1 LNFNII
7 LEACLLNV
15 ELQNKKHIKHCYLRI
30 IDKNSLQIK
39 ANRYFSI
46 DDAKALISRKKSWI
60 LENIK
65 NIEDKTLEDGVF
77 LFLGEK
83 KLLNDYKI
91 KNLDNFYKR
100 EIEKYIPIFVENYS
114 KLMDL
119 YPTKISYRKNKRT
132 WGSCNYKDE
141 LSFNYLLMKYPIYV
155 MEYIVVHELAHIKH
169 KNHSKDFWNLVEKFC
184 SNYKQIE
191 RDFKVLLH

>member
-1 LNFNII
+1 MNFNII

-46 DDAKALISRKKSWI
+46 DDAKALIIRKKSWI

-100 EIEKYIPIFVENYS
+100 EI
-114 KLMDL
+114 
-119 YPTKISYRKNKRT
+119 
-132 WGSCNYKDE
+132 W
-141 LSFNYLLMKYPIYV
+141 
-155 MEYIVVHELAHIKH
+155 
-169 KNHSKDFWNLVEKFC
+169 
-184 SNYKQIE
+184 KQGMVIC
-191 RDFKVLLH
+191 